1 MLLCLIP
8 RYCFETKQNRDSKN
22 EVPYLREYTR
32 FKSNIIGVQS
42 VQRQPQLDSTYS
54 AKMRLHYIQV
64 AQHRAE
70 RKLLASS
77 VL

>member
-1 MLLCLIP
+1 M
-8 RYCFETKQNRDSKN
+8 
-22 EVPYLREYTR
+22 PYLCEYTR

-54 AKMRLHYIQV
+54 AKMRLHYIKV

-70 RKLLASS
+70 RKLLPSS